1 MQMDREKR
9 MRRGKMLMM
18 MTMQHELCNGP
29 GMQHD
34 RKTIYAGKISAE
46 AGGGKH
52 HDDDVDANT
61 QDE

>member
-1 MQMDREKR
+1 
-9 MRRGKMLMM
+9 MLMM

-29 GMQHD
+29 GMQLD

-52 HDDDVDANT
+52 HDDIVDANT